1 MHLRTPFRSPLV
13 ALVLSAAAGFVLAS
27 CGGGTPGEQIRPK
40 DQTFAGA
47 MGETSSG
54 SCHEPESGAE
64 PLVVDW
70 KPEQRGDLEVLMK
83 DGVAVVSYSCKGFK
97 LLKDCKVDGKY
108 GFLGMSKKEQVVKL
122 TNADEVKANLPL
134 AGAGIAANIGAEMQR
149 GATLDVAL
157 IMIGKVK
164 TTWGKVAADELTGEC
179 DGATHF
185 VKGATVGAFVMETG
199 AKGEAKTAAQLFGAG
214 ASGGSSSTKNVR
226 NQDGD
231 LSDCAKAQ
239 PDSPKAPAQCQAIV
253 RLELKAILPKAAKTE
268 APPTEKAAPP
278 PDPKAAEVATPQ
290 TSCPKGLV
298 FADGKCTEPSS
309 APAFQCKPS
318 DATECLDQCGKGHA
332 GSCGAAGALL
342 ASGGGGASKD
352 EAKARELLGKGCDG
366 GDVGSCTNL
375 GLILMKGR
383 GGAKDAAGA
392 VKRFEKACGEADALG
407 CGLLGAAYESG
418 DGVSKDEKQ
427 AVTFLQKGCE
437 GGHEAS
443 CGVVGKMLFDGRGA
457 TKDVAKATD
466 FLKRA
471 CDGGQ
476 ARSCVDLGDLYD
488 GASKDVPKNPIL
500 AKMLYQRGCFRGEAK
515 GCTGQGRLEL
525 GQGGSQD
532 SAKRAFEMA
541 CMRFDD
547 LGCAA
552 QKVLFGGTRPV
563 VPKPAEMM
571 ELQKACMSGSMR
583 DCAAAGT
590 LQVAAGQKAIATA
603 SLDRAC
609 IAGDP
614 LACAVKKK

>member
-1 MHLRTPFRSPLV
+1 MHLRSSSRSPLV
-13 ALVLSAAAGFVLAS
+13 ALVLSVAAGSALVS
-27 CGGGTPGEQIRPK
+27 CGGATPGEQVRPK

-54 SCHEPESGAE
+54 PCREPESGAE

-83 DGVAVVSYSCKGFK
+83 DSVAVVSYTCQGFK

-108 GFLGMSKKEQVVKL
+108 GFLGMTKKEQIVRL
-122 TNADEVKANLPL
+122 NNADEVKANLPF
-134 AGAGIAANIGAEMQR
+134 AGVGIAANLGAEMQR

-157 IMIGKVK
+157 VMIGKVK
-164 TTWGKVAADELTGEC
+164 TTWGKVAADELVGEC

-199 AKGEAKTAAQLFGAG
+199 AKGEARTAAQLFGAG
-214 ASGGSSSTKNVR
+214 GSGGSSSSKNVR

-231 LSDCAKAQ
+231 LADCAKAQ
-239 PDSPKAPAQCQAIV
+239 PDSTKAPAQCQAIV
-253 RLELKAILPKAAKTE
+253 RLELKSIVPKGAKAE

-278 PDPKAAEVATPQ
+278 PDPKAAEVATPE
-290 TSCPKGLV
+290 SACPKGLV
-298 FADGKCTEPSS
+298 LADGKCTEPAA
-309 APAFQCKPS
+309 APAFQCKPG
-318 DATECLDQCGKGHA
+318 DAKECLAQCSKGHA

-366 GDVGSCTNL
+366 DDVKSCTNL
-375 GLILMKGR
+375 GLVLMNGR

-427 AVTFLQKGCE
+427 AVTYLQKGCE

-443 CGVVGKMLFDGRGA
+443 CGVVGRMLLEGRGA
-457 TKDVAKATD
+457 SKDVAKATD

-476 ARSCVDLGDLYD
+476 ARSCVELGDLHD
-488 GASKDVPKNPIL
+488 GGSKDVPKNAVA
-500 AKMLYQRGCFRGEAK
+500 AKLLYQRGCYGGDAR

-525 GQGGSQD
+525 GQGGNQD
-532 SAKRAFEMA
+532 AAKRAFEMA
-541 CMRFDD
+541 CMRLDD

-552 QKVLFGGTRPV
+552 HKVLFGGTRNVIPK
-563 VPKPAEMM
+563 VPELMA
-571 ELQKACMSGSMR
+571 LQKACTAGSTR

-590 LQVAAGQKAIATA
+590 LQAASGQKALAA
-603 SLDRAC
+603 PSLDRAC
-609 IAGDP
+609 NAGDP
-614 LACAVKKK
+614 LACAVRKK

>member
-1 MHLRTPFRSPLV
+1 MHLPTSSRSSLV
-13 ALVLSAAAGFVLAS
+13 ALMLSLPAGLALAS
-27 CGGGTPGEQIRPK
+27 CGGATPGEQVRPK

-47 MGETSSG
+47 MGEASSG
-54 SCHEPESGAE
+54 PCHEPESGAE

-83 DGVAVVSYSCKGFK
+83 DSVAVVAYSCQGFK

-108 GFLGMSKKEQVVKL
+108 GFLGMTKKEQLVRL
-122 TNADEVKANLPL
+122 NNADEVKANLPL
-134 AGAGIAANIGAEMQR
+134 AGAGIAANLGAEMQR

-157 IMIGKVK
+157 VMIGKVK
-164 TTWGKVAADELTGEC
+164 TTWGNVAADELVGEC

-214 ASGGSSSTKNVR
+214 GSGASSSTKSVR

-239 PDSPKAPAQCQAIV
+239 PDSAKAPAQCQAIV
-253 RLELKAILPKAAKTE
+253 RLELKGIRPKAGKDA
-268 APPTEKAAPP
+268 APTEKAAPP
-278 PDPKAAEVATPQ
+278 PDAKVADVATPEAA
-290 TSCPKGLV
+290 CPKGLV
-298 FADGKCTEPSS
+298 LAEGKCTDPSA
-309 APAFQCKPS
+309 APAFLCKPG
-318 DATECLDQCGKGHA
+318 DAKECLAQCDKGHA
-332 GSCGAAGALL
+332 GSCGAAGALF

-366 GDVGSCTNL
+366 DDVKSCSNL
-375 GLILMKGR
+375 GLLLVNGR

-407 CGLLGAAYESG
+407 CGLLGSAYESG

-427 AVTFLQKGCE
+427 AVTYLQKGCE

-443 CGVVGKMLFDGRGA
+443 CGVVGKMLLEGRGA

-476 ARSCVDLGDLYD
+476 ARSCVELGDLYD
-488 GASKDVPKNPIL
+488 GGSKDVAKNAVA
-500 AKMLYQRGCFRGEAK
+500 AKLLYQRACFGGVAR

-525 GQGGSQD
+525 GQGGNQD
-532 SAKRAFEMA
+532 AAKRAFDMA
-541 CMRFDD
+541 CMRLDD

-552 QKVLFGGTRPV
+552 QKVLFGGTRNVIPK
-563 VPKPAEMM
+563 VPELMA
-571 ELQKACMSGSMR
+571 LQKACTAGSMR

-590 LQVAAGQKAIATA
+590 LQAAAGQKALAMP

-609 IAGDP
+609 VAGDP